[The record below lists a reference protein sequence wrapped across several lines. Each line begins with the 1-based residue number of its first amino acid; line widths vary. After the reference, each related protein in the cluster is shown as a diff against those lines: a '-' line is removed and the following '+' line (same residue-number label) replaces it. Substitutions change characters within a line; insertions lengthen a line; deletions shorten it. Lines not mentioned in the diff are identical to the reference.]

1 MSRFCIILAVFL
13 VTVIFGMADMFIR
26 CQQLQVY
33 KDGGN
38 WHCAFKD
45 ISDEDAKLIGIRPD
59 VLASSWYGVLNYET
73 DKEYTMEGK
82 TVILCGA
89 DESFST
95 DIFKDLIVEG
105 VYPKEKDQVM
115 VAKSTK
121 ATLGIR
127 IGDTISVNT
136 PKEEQFTFEVTGFIK
151 NVSKLMREDSIGIFL
166 TTKGF
171 RAIYPTIE
179 DGGAANYN
187 SVFYTQFST
196 KRNIQKAIDDIKQ
209 QFDLSDEQVFENVKL
224 LGMLGQSKEPLMYQI
239 YGSAVILFFLVLLAG
254 ILMIASSL
262 NSNIA
267 QRIQFF
273 GMLRC
278 IGATP
283 KQVMRLVR
291 REALNWC
298 KTAIP
303 TGISMGV
310 VVIWSLCAL
319 LRFLS
324 PGYFGEMP
332 PFGISLP
339 SIFAG
344 ICVGILTVLLAA
356 TSPAKKASM
365 VSPLTAVTGN
375 ADKIKPIHKGADTRL
390 YKVDTALGIHH
401 AKAGKKNFILMVG
414 SFSLSIILFL
424 SFSAILDFM
433 SHAIN
438 PLSPETPDLS
448 IISRDNTC
456 SISNEVMEQ
465 LMEKKAIK
473 KVYGRKFAYE
483 VPGIVN
489 GEKAAVNVVTYEK
502 NQLEWAK
509 RNLLEGSVDEIEQ
522 KENTVLLVYDKNN
535 LENMETSLQLEL
547 SGGMSELSIVGIL
560 ATTPFSMNGEG
571 YTAICSEQTFR
582 QMFGETGYTI
592 IDMKV
597 NKAILEE
604 EVNTIRNL
612 VGDSAKFSDRR
623 LSNQEAIG
631 TYFSFA
637 LFSYGFLA
645 FIALIAIFN
654 IVNSIAMSVS
664 SRMNQYGAMR
674 AIGMSDGQLVK
685 MVSVEAVCYA
695 ISGIFVGCII
705 GIPINRLLF
714 QNLVTFQWGET
725 WTVPLGTIGVIVAL
739 VVVSTVIAVRGPAKR
754 IRHMSIVDTISAR

>member
-1 MSRFCIILAVFL
+1 MQII
-13 VTVIFGMADMFIR
+13 
-26 CQQLQVY
+26 
-33 KDGGN
+33 
-38 WHCAFKD
+38 
-45 ISDEDAKLIGIRPD
+45 
-59 VLASSWYGVLNYET
+59 
-73 DKEYTMEGK
+73 
-82 TVILCGA
+82 
-89 DESFST
+89 
-95 DIFKDLIVEG
+95 
-105 VYPKEKDQVM
+105 
-115 VAKSTK
+115 
-121 ATLGIR
+121 
-127 IGDTISVNT
+127 
-136 PKEEQFTFEVTGFIK
+136 
-151 NVSKLMREDSIGIFL
+151 
-166 TTKGF
+166 
-171 RAIYPTIE
+171 
-179 DGGAANYN
+179 
-187 SVFYTQFST
+187 
-196 KRNIQKAIDDIKQ
+196 
-209 QFDLSDEQVFENVKL
+209 
-224 LGMLGQSKEPLMYQI
+224 
-239 YGSAVILFFLVLLAG
+239 
-254 ILMIASSL
+254 
-262 NSNIA
+262 
-267 QRIQFF
+267 
-273 GMLRC
+273 
-278 IGATP
+278 
-283 KQVMRLVR
+283 
-291 REALNWC
+291 
-298 KTAIP
+298 
-303 TGISMGV
+303 
-310 VVIWSLCAL
+310 
-319 LRFLS
+319 
-324 PGYFGEMP
+324 
-332 PFGISLP
+332 
-339 SIFAG
+339 
-344 ICVGILTVLLAA
+344 
-356 TSPAKKASM
+356 
-365 VSPLTAVTGN
+365 
-375 ADKIKPIHKGADTRL
+375 IKPIHKGADTRL

-401 AKAGKKNFILMVG
+401 AKAGKKNFILMIG

-438 PLSPETPDLS
+438 PLSPETPDLF
-448 IISRDNTC
+448 IISLDNTC
-456 SISNEVMEQ
+456 PISNEVMEQ

-571 YTAICSEQTFR
+571 YTAICSEQTFH
-582 QMFGETGYTI
+582 QMFRETGYTI

-623 LSNQEAIG
+623 LSNQETIG

-637 LFSYGFLA
+637 LFSYGFLV

-685 MVSVEAVCYA
+685 MVSAEAACYA
-695 ISGIFVGCII
+695 ISGIFIGCII

-725 WTVPLGTIGVIVAL
+725 WTVPLGAIGVIVAL